1 MARTN
6 PLSDLQFHDP
16 DLFSTLSGVERES
29 LEFKRKWHGRKSSV
43 NHGTFWQVAQTITA
57 FANDF
62 YGIGGGYIVI
72 GIDEKEKWPS
82 SIVHIETEDVDRIR
96 MEIIRGCQAII
107 KPKYVPKIYSH
118 TIKVNGKDRNV
129 LVIWAFKSND
139 RPHQCRDTENGVYHY
154 YIRQGT
160 QTKKVL
166 EDGETRQLLQFLYSK
181 VPFDDAQT
189 WAHDSGKIFSL

>member
-1 MARTN
+1 MARTD

-16 DLFSTLSGVERES
+16 DLFSTLSGVERET
-29 LEFKRKWHGRKSSV
+29 LEFKRQWLGKEVRIKRGPY
-43 NHGTFWQVAQTITA
+43 WQVVQTITA

-62 YGIGGGYIVI
+62 YGNGGGYIVI

-82 SIVHIETEDVDRIR
+82 SIVHIETKNVDRIR
-96 MEIIRGCQAII
+96 MEIIGGCEANI
-107 KPKYVPKIYSH
+107 KPKYIPKIYSH
-118 TIKVNGKDRNV
+118 TINVKGKDRNV

-139 RPHQCRDTENGVYHY
+139 RPHRCRDMENGVFHY

-160 QTKKVL
+160 QTKKVV

-189 WAHDSGKIFSL
+189 WAHDSGKIFNL